1 MYGVVRVKVSFLP
14 YGYSVDSSILYWKD
28 HPFTTAVL
36 LFSEIWSRCYRK
48 GDLFQGLRVGSCVT
62 FGNELS
68 EEIRVLTKQEPLL
81 LKGAWVESRRI
92 REPRR
97 IYSAM
102 WLVVLYFVVSFQVVY
117 DQSSLV
123 HSQIQGPSCGTL
135 IFQPRWV
142 PAQRILGYWLSPHF
156 FGPSW
161 ILVSFWR

>member
-1 MYGVVRVKVSFLP
+1 MYGVVRVKGSFLP

-36 LFSEIWSRCYRK
+36 LFSEIWSPCYRK
-48 GDLFQGLRVGSCVT
+48 GDPFQGLSVGSCVT

-68 EEIRVLTKQEPLL
+68 EEIHVLTKQEPLL
-81 LKGAWVESRRI
+81 LKGAWVESRRM

-102 WLVVLYFVVSFQVVY
+102 WLVVLYFVVSFRVVY

-123 HSQIQGPSCGTL
+123 HSQIQGPS
-135 IFQPRWV
+135 WWHV
-142 PAQRILGYWLSPHF
+142 DLSARM
-156 FGPSW
+156 GSSTKDSG
-161 ILVSFWR
+161 ILVVSSLFWPLLNSG